1 MKRAFL
7 LIDIQ
12 NDYFPGGRME
22 LAGAEEAGKN
32 AAILLK
38 AARERE
44 VPVIHVQH
52 LSTRPGA
59 TFFIPGTPGAEI
71 HHTVAP
77 DNETVVQKN
86 YPNSFNSTNLQ
97 EILDKNG
104 IDALIICGMMT
115 HMCVD
120 STVRSAGDLGYR
132 CTVAADACATRD
144 LVWQGETIPA
154 ALVHGSFLSAMNGL
168 FADVLNTEEI
178 IRTGI

>member
-1 MKRAFL
+1 MKTALL

-22 LAGAEEAGKN
+22 LAGAEDAGKK
-32 AAILLK
+32 AGILLK
-38 AARERE
+38 AAREKHI
-44 VPVIHVQH
+44 PVIHIQH

-59 TFFIPGTPGAEI
+59 TFFIPNTPGSEI
-71 HHTVAP
+71 HHSVAP
-77 DNETVVQKN
+77 DNETIVQKN
-86 YPNSFNSTNLQ
+86 YPNSFNNTNLQ
-97 EILDKNG
+97 VILEQTGVDS
-104 IDALIICGMMT
+104 LIICGMMT

-120 STVRSAGDLGYR
+120 STVRAAGDLGYR

-144 LVWQGETIPA
+144 LIWQGETIPT
-154 ALVHGSFLSAMNGL
+154 ALVQGSFLSAINGL